1 MCNNDSTQCC
11 QRWITPIGVI
21 GALLTMAILVAIMI
35 HYTRPANLNAR
46 RAEERAKALA
56 EITAQNQE
64 ALTTYGW
71 ADQAKGL
78 VRLPVSRA
86 MEIAVQN
93 WQTPSAGRSNLIG
106 RIEKATVVV
115 PPPPSQ
121 FE

>member
-11 QRWITPIGVI
+11 QRWITSIGVI